1 MQNHRLFS
9 SNKIYFFKCQKADEK
24 KKSIEDEQTLEELN
38 SAHRCSQEKCQLI
51 QTSYINEINFLGLSG
66 RTLTYDLSQA
76 GFSHTD
82 LLLR

>member
-1 MQNHRLFS
+1 MR
-9 SNKIYFFKCQKADEK
+9 

-38 SAHRCSQEKCQLI
+38 
-51 QTSYINEINFLGLSG
+51 INEINFLGLCG

-82 LLLR
+82 LLAQLIRAKE